1 MKTLFQSRPLHLT
14 ACILL
19 FWKGTS
25 IIIWLL
31 LQEFG
36 MLGISG
42 DFFFSTG
49 FASSFGL
56 MVGAVFSE
64 SRTILIV
71 TLAAMCLAFLVF
83 WVFFV
88 LLAINRSSAGFASV
102 GFLVLCALDL
112 PITVACSF
120 SRWWSILVCIVFHAA
135 IFITIA
141 LLRRSR
147 PGFSLVLSKIPESI

>member
-1 MKTLFQSRPLHLT
+1 MKPLFQSRPLHLT

-19 FWKGTS
+19 FWKGIS

-36 MLGISG
+36 MIGNIE
-42 DFFFSTG
+42 DFFISTG
-49 FASSFGL
+49 FGSSFGL

-102 GFLVLCALDL
+102 GLVVLCALDL
-112 PITVACSF
+112 PMTVACSF

-135 IFITIA
+135 IFITIV

>member
-1 MKTLFQSRPLHLT
+1 MKPLFQSRPLHLT

-25 IIIWLL
+25 LIIWLL

-36 MLGISG
+36 MLGISE
-42 DFFFSTG
+42 DFFFPTG
-49 FASSFGL
+49 FVSSFSL
-56 MVGAVFSE
+56 VVAAAFSE
-64 SRTILIV
+64 SHTVRII
-71 TLAAMCLAFLVF
+71 TLAVMCLAFLVF

-88 LLAINRSSAGFASV
+88 LLAINRTSAGFASV

-147 PGFSLVLSKIPESI
+147 SGFSLLLSKIPESI

>member
-1 MKTLFQSRPLHLT
+1 MKPLFQSRPLHLT

-19 FWKGTS
+19 FWKGIS
-25 IIIWLL
+25 IIIWFL

-36 MLGISG
+36 MLGIRQ
-42 DFFFSTG
+42 DFFWATG

-56 MVGAVFSE
+56 MLGAAFSE

-71 TLAAMCLAFLVF
+71 TLVAMGLAFLVF

-88 LLAINRSSAGFASV
+88 LLAINRSSAAFASV
-102 GFLVLCALDL
+102 GLVVLCVLDL
-112 PITVACSF
+112 PMTVAFSF
-120 SRWWSILVCIVFHAA
+120 SQWWSILVCIVFHAA

-147 PGFSLVLSKIPESI
+147 PGFSLMLSKIPESI

>member
-14 ACILL
+14 TCILL
-19 FWKGTS
+19 FWKGIS
-25 IIIWLL
+25 IIIWFL

-36 MLGISG
+36 MLGISE

-49 FASSFGL
+49 FVSSFGL
-56 MVGAVFSE
+56 VVAAAFSE
-64 SRTILIV
+64 SRIFLIV
-71 TLAAMCLAFLVF
+71 ALAVMCLAFLTF

-112 PITVACSF
+112 PITVAYSF

>member
-1 MKTLFQSRPLHLT
+1 MKPLFQSRPLHLT

-36 MLGISG
+36 MLGIRQ
-42 DFFFSTG
+42 DFFWSTG

-56 MVGAVFSE
+56 TVGAVLSE

-71 TLAAMCLAFLVF
+71 TLVAMCLAFLVF

-88 LLAINRSSAGFASV
+88 LLAINRSSAGVASV
-102 GFLVLCALDL
+102 GLFVLCVLDL
-112 PITVACSF
+112 PTTVACSF

-147 PGFSLVLSKIPESI
+147 SGFSLVLSKIPESI

>member
-1 MKTLFQSRPLHLT
+1 MKPLFQSRPLHLT

-25 IIIWLL
+25 MIIWSL

-36 MLGISG
+36 MLGIRKE
-42 DFFFSTG
+42 FFWSTG

-56 MVGAVFSE
+56 MVGAAFSE

-71 TLAAMCLAFLVF
+71 TLVAMCLAFLVF
-83 WVFFV
+83 GVFFV
-88 LLAINRSSAGFASV
+88 LLAINRSSAGVASV
-102 GFLVLCALDL
+102 GLLVFCALDL

-120 SRWWSILVCIVFHAA
+120 SQWWSILVCIIFHAA
-135 IFITIA
+135 IFITVA

-147 PGFSLVLSKIPESI
+147 PGFSSELSKIPESI

>member
-1 MKTLFQSRPLHLT
+1 MKPLFQSRPLHLT
-14 ACILL
+14 ACMLL

-25 IIIWLL
+25 IIIWFL

-36 MLGISG
+36 MLGIG
-42 DFFFSTG
+42 EGFFFPTG
-49 FASSFGL
+49 FVSSLGL
-56 MVGAVFSE
+56 IFAAAFSE

-71 TLAAMCLAFLVF
+71 ALAAICLAFLAF

-102 GFLVLCALDL
+102 GLLVLCALDL
-112 PITVACSF
+112 PITVAFSF
-120 SRWWSILVCIVFHAA
+120 SQWWSILVCIVFHAA
-135 IFITIA
+135 IFITVA

-147 PGFSLVLSKIPESI
+147 SGILIWLNKIPNSI

>member
-1 MKTLFQSRPLHLT
+1 MKLLFQSRPLHLT

-36 MLGISG
+36 ILGISE

-49 FASSFGL
+49 FGSFL
-56 MVGAVFSE
+56 ALVVAGAFSE
-64 SRTILIV
+64 SRTFLIV
-71 TLAAMCLAFLVF
+71 ALAVMCLAFLTF

>member
-1 MKTLFQSRPLHLT
+1 MKPLFQSRPLHLT

-36 MLGISG
+36 MLGISK

-49 FASSFGL
+49 FGSSFAL
-56 MVGAVFSE
+56 VVAGAFSE

-71 TLAAMCLAFLVF
+71 TLVAMCLAFLVF
-83 WVFFV
+83 GVFFV
-88 LLAINRSSAGFASV
+88 MLAINRSSAGVASV
-102 GFLVLCALDL
+102 GLLVLCTLDL

-147 PGFSLVLSKIPESI
+147 PGFSSVLSKIPESI

>member
-1 MKTLFQSRPLHLT
+1 MKSLFQSKPLHLI

-36 MLGISG
+36 MLGLG
-42 DFFFSTG
+42 KDFFLSTG

-56 MVGAVFSE
+56 VVAAAFSE
-64 SRTILIV
+64 SRTFLIV
-71 TLAAMCLAFLVF
+71 TLAAMCLAFLAF

-88 LLAINRSSAGFASV
+88 LLAINRSGAGFASV
-102 GFLVLCALDL
+102 GLLVLCALDL

-120 SRWWSILVCIVFHAA
+120 SRWWSILMCIVFHTA
-135 IFITIA
+135 IFITVA